1 MSFYNKI
8 AKYYE
13 YIFPADL
20 STITF
25 LINHMKNNGKILDV
39 SCGAGEYSIGLTQN
53 NYDVI
58 GIDSEEEMIKIAQ
71 NKANKLHLNVDFRI
85 ENMTSLK
92 NSFNENTFSGIFCIG
107 NSLVHL
113 DNYDEIYITLK
124 NMYDLLKDKGSLILQ
139 LTNFDKIETSK
150 VTIPKITNKAQNLEF
165 TREFF
170 ICKNNELY
178 LKNKLSTPLETLDY
192 SIKLYPITISTLKE
206 TLDKIGFRNI
216 YLYSNFNGS
225 VFNKESSSDLVLTCK
240 K

>member
-1 MSFYNKI
+1 MSFYNKV

-39 SCGAGEYSIGLTQN
+39 SCGSGEYSIGLTQN

-58 GIDSEEEMIKIAQ
+58 GVDLEEEMIKIARD
-71 NKANKLHLNVDFRI
+71 KAKRLHLNVDFKL
-85 ENMTSLK
+85 ENMLSLK

-113 DNYDEIYITLK
+113 DNYDEIYIVLK
-124 NMYDLLKDKGSLILQ
+124 NMYDLLKEKGSLILE
-139 LTNFDKIETSK
+139 LANFDKVINSK
-150 VTIPKITNKAQNLEF
+150 VTIKNEEQNLKLVSEF
-165 TREFF
+165 LIHED
-170 ICKNNELY
+170 NNLY
-178 LKNKLSTPLETLDY
+178 LKNELFTPLETLNY
-192 SIKLYPITISTLKE
+192 CIKLYPITISKLTEALN
-206 TLDKIGFRNI
+206 KIGFRNI

-225 VFNKESSSDLVLTCK
+225 VFNKELSSTLVLTCK